1 MAKRILTAIMIALF
15 IGAGFCA
22 PKTIEI
28 SADIEITSQLQARQT
43 LNYTLSNDEE
53 NASSILLL
61 MPNMPESFEVLDS
74 SFKPANY
81 STGISAG
88 AFVIKINDFM
98 QSNTTKSY
106 IIRIYDNPISSFG
119 NSNIFSYN
127 FLSYYELEK
136 FSLKLYLPD
145 DYAIASAQGNS
156 ISPLPE
162 RLYTTD
168 GGIILEWSS
177 KMNYMDSKN
186 FIVFFEK
193 SQKNNITFLWIIL
206 SAVIGFILGAVIS
219 FILAKKI
226 SAKALTQVL
235 SKDEKAITDLL
246 IQRKELTQKEIGELL
261 DLSKPKL
268 SKLIAGLFKKG
279 IIIVE
284 PYGRKNMIKLAKGAL

>member
-1 MAKRILTAIMIALF
+1 MAKRILTAIMIALS

-22 PKTIEI
+22 PKVIEI
-28 SADIEITSQLQARQT
+28 SANIEITPQLQARQT
-43 LNYTLSNDEE
+43 LNYSLSTDEE

-74 SFKPANY
+74 SFRPVNY

-88 AFVIKINDFM
+88 AFVIKINEAM

-119 NSNIFSYN
+119 DSNIFSYT

-145 DYAIASAQGNS
+145 DYAIASSQGNS

-177 KMNYMDSKN
+177 KINYMDSKN

-193 SQKNNITFLWIIL
+193 SQKNNITILWIIL
-206 SAVIGFILGAVIS
+206 SAIIGFVLGASIS
-219 FILAKKI
+219 FILSKKI
-226 SAKALTQVL
+226 SAKALVQVL
-235 SKDEKAITDLL
+235 SKDERAITDLL
-246 IQRKELTQKEIGELL
+246 MQRKELTQKEIGELL

-268 SKLIAGLFKKG
+268 SKLISGLFKKG

-284 PYGRKNMIKLAKGAL
+284 PYGRKNIIKLAKGAL